1 MRFPTIQPS
10 PFAMPTCLA
19 NALLQLV
26 SNSLLYTR
34 EGNKIHISVRIRG
47 DNMAITVADRGSGI
61 PDDIQ
66 RDLFTPY
73 FSHDPGG
80 RPFSCWAWASPW

>member
-1 MRFPTIQPS
+1 
-10 PFAMPTCLA
+10 MPDLLA

-47 DNMAITVADRGSGI
+47 DNMAITVAD
-61 PDDIQ
+61 
-66 RDLFTPY
+66 
-73 FSHDPGG
+73 PGLWNP
-80 RPFSCWAWASPW
+80 R